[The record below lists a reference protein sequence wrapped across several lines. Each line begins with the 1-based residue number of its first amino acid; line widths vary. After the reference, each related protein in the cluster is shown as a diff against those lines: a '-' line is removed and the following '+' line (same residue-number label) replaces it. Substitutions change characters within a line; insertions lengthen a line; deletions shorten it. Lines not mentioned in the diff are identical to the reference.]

1 MGVMGRVIM
10 MMMPITPKFIVR
22 WVANRY
28 VAGPELSDA
37 IQVMQSMQS
46 QGACFTLDVLGEE
59 ITSLDEAEFFVNE
72 YNRAVDAIVS
82 EGVDANISLKP
93 TAFGLL
99 IDRDRAIE
107 NIEKITKKAA
117 QNDIFVRLDMEDNR
131 VTQST
136 IDIVIEMQNRGL
148 SNIGTVLQSRL
159 FRTADDIEFL
169 ASTLGGNSDVRICK
183 GIYLESDSI
192 AHIKYQDI
200 VNATNE
206 AIDNLLDAGAY
217 TAIASHDF
225 PVIDYSLSALA
236 KREMG
241 PGIEDPRQNASESR
255 AGKGPGYEFQML
267 LGVRGNIRRKLA
279 KEGHRTR
286 VYIPYGGR
294 WYEYSMRR
302 LRENPDVAWHVAKS
316 IIMPWTNR
324 R

>member
-37 IQVMQSMQS
+37 IQVMQSMLS

-148 SNIGTVLQSRL
+148 NNIGTVLQSRL
-159 FRTADDIEFL
+159 FRTGDDIEFL

-192 AHIKYQDI
+192 AHTKYQDI

-217 TAIASHDF
+217 TAIASHDI

-241 PGIEDPRQNASESR
+241 PGIEDPRQNASVSR
-255 AGKGPGYEFQML
+255 IGKGPGYEFQML